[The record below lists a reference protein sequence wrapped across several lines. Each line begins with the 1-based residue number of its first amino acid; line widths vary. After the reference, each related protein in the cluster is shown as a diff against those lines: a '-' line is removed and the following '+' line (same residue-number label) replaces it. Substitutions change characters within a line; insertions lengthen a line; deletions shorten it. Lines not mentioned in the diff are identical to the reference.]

1 MMTVSF
7 FVAMILTYEE
17 RSFVWV
23 AIVLAAELC
32 LDISVLG
39 SSSGKTYELW
49 NVISINCWC
58 WNIATDELKVWTNF

>member
-7 FVAMILTYEE
+7 FVAMILTYDE

-32 LDISVLG
+32 LEISVLG
-39 SSSGKTYELW
+39 SSSGKAYEL
-49 NVISINCWC
+49 
-58 WNIATDELKVWTNF
+58 